1 MSGSVVSVPGV
12 LGGKPVIKGTRLS
25 VEFILELL
33 SSGMSV
39 VDVVKEYPQLKPAD
53 VYAAISYAA
62 KSLKH
67 EDIIFSAGS
76 KGFKLPS

>member
-1 MSGSVVSVPGV
+1 MAGRIVSVPGV

-39 VDVVKEYPQLKPAD
+39 KDVVREYPQLKATD

-67 EDIIFSAGS
+67 EDIILPALS
-76 KGFKLPS
+76 KGFRLPS